1 MIDIRQLRYF
11 VALAETRHFGRAAQR
26 LHISQPPLSRQIAAL
41 EKALGARLLERHAH
55 GATLTYA
62 GEIFL
67 AEARDV
73 LSAFDRACRNAQLA
87 ERGELGNLAIGFM
100 MHAAY
105 TSVPEL
111 TRRFITHYPQVQ
123 LELRETIPGLL
134 ADEVLS
140 GQFDAGI
147 LFNPGPVDGL
157 EALSLYRE
165 RLCLALYTAHPLA
178 QRPQLNARDLQGE
191 ALIATPHEVAP
202 MLRDAIEVY
211 CRSGGVAPHFR
222 LETQLQQ
229 TIISFVAEALGIALV
244 PQSIAKIGVAGVVYR
259 ELENSPCVEQVL
271 VWRAGNRNP
280 SLALFL
286 KEAEKAAQ
294 RWATPT

>member
-55 GATLTYA
+55 GANLTYA
-62 GEIFL
+62 GDVFL
-67 AEARDV
+67 AEARSV
-73 LSAFDRACRNAQLA
+73 LAAFDQACRNARLA
-87 ERGELGNLAIGFM
+87 DRGELGNLAIGFM

-111 TRRFITHYPQVQ
+111 TRRFITRYPQVQ

-134 ADEVLS
+134 ADAVLN

-147 LFNPGPVDGL
+147 LFNPGPVAGL
-157 EALSLYRE
+157 DALSLYRE
-165 RLCLALYTAHPLA
+165 RLCLAMYAAHPLA
-178 QRPQLNARDLQGE
+178 GRDTLDARDLQGE
-191 ALIATPHEVAP
+191 ALIATPHDVAP

-211 CRSGGVAPHFR
+211 CRSGGGVPHFR

-229 TIISFVAEALGIALV
+229 TIISFVAEELGIALV
-244 PQSIAKIGVAGVVYR
+244 PQSIARIGVAGVVYR
-259 ELENSPCVEQVL
+259 ELENSPSVEQVL
-271 VWRAGNRNP
+271 VWREGNRNP
-280 SLALFL
+280 SLRLFL
-286 KEAEKAAQ
+286 DEAEKAAQ
-294 RWATPT
+294 QWTAPR

>member
-11 VALAETRHFGRAAQR
+11 VALVETRHFGRAAQR

-67 AEARDV
+67 TEARDV

-87 ERGELGNLAIGFM
+87 DRGELGNLAIGFM

-134 ADEVLS
+134 ADEVLN

-147 LFNPGPVDGL
+147 LFNHGPVDGL
-157 EALSLYRE
+157 ETLSLYRE
-165 RLCLALYTAHPLA
+165 RLCLALYTSHPLA
-178 QRPQLNARDLQGE
+178 QRSQLNACDLQGE

-229 TIISFVAEALGIALV
+229 TIISFVAEELGIALV
-244 PQSIAKIGVAGVVYR
+244 PQSIARIGVAGVVYR
-259 ELENSPCVEQVL
+259 ELENSPYVEQVL

-280 SLALFL
+280 SLTLFL

>member
-11 VALAETRHFGRAAQR
+11 VVLAETRHFGRAAQR

-41 EKALGARLLERHAH
+41 ENALGARLLERHAH
-55 GATLTYA
+55 GASLTYA

-67 AEARDV
+67 TEARGV
-73 LSAFDRACRNAQLA
+73 LAAFDQACHNARLA
-87 ERGELGNLAIGFM
+87 AHGELGKLAIGFM

-105 TSVPEL
+105 TSVPDL
-111 TRRFITHYPQVQ
+111 TRRFITRYPQVQ
-123 LELRETIPGLL
+123 LELRETIPGVL
-134 ADEVLS
+134 ADAVLS

-147 LFNPGPVDGL
+147 LFNPGPVAGL
-157 EALSLYRE
+157 EAMLLHRE
-165 RLCLALYTAHPLA
+165 RLCLALYAAHPLA
-178 QRPQLNARDLQGE
+178 ERTTLGARDLQGE
-191 ALIATPHEVAP
+191 ALIATPHDVAP

-229 TIISFVAEALGIALV
+229 TIVSFVAEGLGIALV
-244 PQSIAKIGVAGVVYR
+244 PQSITRIGVAGVVYR
-259 ELENSPCVEQVL
+259 ELENSPAVEQVL
-271 VWRAGNRNP
+271 VWRTGNRNP

-286 KEAEKAAQ
+286 EEAEQAAQ
-294 RWATPT
+294 RWATPS

>member
-11 VALAETRHFGRAAQR
+11 VALAETRHFRRAAQR
-26 LHISQPPLSRQIAAL
+26 LHISQPPLSCQIAAL

-100 MHAAY
+100 MHTAY

-123 LELRETIPGLL
+123 LKLRETIPGLL
-134 ADEVLS
+134 ADKVLN

-157 EALSLYRE
+157 EGLSLYRE

-178 QRPQLNARDLQGE
+178 QRSQLNARDLQGE
-191 ALIATPHEVAP
+191 ALIATPHEVAR

-229 TIISFVAEALGIALV
+229 TIISSVAEELGIALV
-244 PQSIAKIGVAGVVYR
+244 PQ
-259 ELENSPCVEQVL
+259 
-271 VWRAGNRNP
+271 
-280 SLALFL
+280 
-286 KEAEKAAQ
+286 
-294 RWATPT
+294 